1 MLASGVLRA
10 ANSSTNCL
18 DMVVPASLLYVY
30 FDANHLVLPSVS
42 LWAINFFFL
51 FFFFPF
57 SAECFFSLCRI
68 MPKARTRTSRQRQVG
83 PAAGP
88 SRRRASHR
96 ASVRASTAASAGAA
110 RGAPASATPNATP
123 VTDEESNTQITPQE
137 ALLSSQFMET
147 LVNRVAEEVSRRLAP
162 APTPPAPSP
171 PVPTSDLQ
179 EVPAGPLAD
188 KTAPKHLVF

>member
-1 MLASGVLRA
+1 
-10 ANSSTNCL
+10 
-18 DMVVPASLLYVY
+18 
-30 FDANHLVLPSVS
+30 
-42 LWAINFFFL
+42 
-51 FFFFPF
+51 
-57 SAECFFSLCRI
+57 

-83 PAAGP
+83 PEAGP
-88 SRRRASHR
+88 SGTRASPR

-110 RGAPASATPNATP
+110 RGAPAGTTPNATP
-123 VTDEESNTQITPQE
+123 VTDGESHTQITPQE

-147 LVNRVAEEVSRRLAP
+147 LVNRVADEVSRRLVP
-162 APTPPAPSP
+162 APTP

>member
-42 LWAINFFFL
+42 LWAINFFF

-88 SRRRASHR
+88 SRRRASPR

-110 RGAPASATPNATP
+110 RGAPAGTTPNATP
-123 VTDEESNTQITPQE
+123 VTDGESHTQITPQE